1 MTGTVASQTT
11 SQTTS
16 ETTRGTPRVNDQ
28 AGPAKRARPENI
40 VTQISELIGHT
51 PLFELCRTESGTR
64 LLLKLE
70 QLNPTG
76 STKVRMAERM
86 IAEGELSGLLRPGGR
101 IVEPTS
107 GNTGQA
113 LALLAIERGY
123 RFTAVVDRHACA
135 EKLRA
140 MAALDA
146 ELIYVSGENTVGPR
160 TIERRKLAQELAEN
174 EGAYW
179 PDQHNNPGNRAG
191 YAGLAR
197 ELLDDLAG
205 DVDYLISA
213 IGTGGSLCGTAAELR
228 RLGSSVV
235 TVGVEPA
242 GSIIFGGGGGK
253 YWQTGSGSPEGFPVG
268 TNVDFSVLDQGVQ
281 VGDVEAFACA
291 RVLARRTGLMVG
303 GSTGAAVHE
312 ALGRLAALPAGST
325 VVTMVADAGEKY
337 LDTVF
342 HEDWLR
348 ERDLLDPGAEHRI
361 DHILALFSRPRRA
374 TAGLRTGPVTPTATV
389 DGTTSRCQTIPT
401 AALA

>member
-1 MTGTVASQTT
+1 MTSA
-11 SQTTS
+11 
-16 ETTRGTPRVNDQ
+16 
-28 AGPAKRARPENI
+28 
-40 VTQISELIGHT
+40 SELIGHT
-51 PLFELCRTESGTR
+51 PLFELCRASGGTR

-86 IAEGELSGLLRPGGR
+86 IQEGERSGRLRAGGH

-107 GNTGQA
+107 GNTGLA

-140 MAALDA
+140 MAALGA
-146 ELIYVSGENTVGPR
+146 ELIYVGAEHTDGPR
-160 TIERRKLAQELAEN
+160 TIERRRAAQRLAEV
-174 EGAYW
+174 ERAYW

-191 YAGLAR
+191 YAGLAH
-197 ELLDDLAG
+197 ELLADLAD

-213 IGTGGSLCGTAAELR
+213 VGTGGSLCGTATELR
-228 RLGSSVV
+228 RMGSSVV
-235 TVGVEPA
+235 TVGVEPV
-242 GSIIFGGGGGK
+242 GSIIFGGRGGP
-253 YWQTGSGSPEGFPVG
+253 YRQTGSGSPVGFPVG
-268 TNVDFSVLDQGVQ
+268 RNVDYGVLDHGVA

-312 ALGRLAALPAGST
+312 ALGRLAGLPPGST
-325 VVTMVADAGEKY
+325 VVTLVCDAGEKY

-342 HEDWLR
+342 NDDWMR
-348 ERDLLDPGAEHRI
+348 EHGLLDPAAEHRI
-361 DHILALFSRPRRA
+361 DHVLALFSRPRRA
-374 TAGLRTGPVTPTATV
+374 GTVPTTEPPG
-389 DGTTSRCQTIPT
+389 DG
-401 AALA
+401 ALATPGPMIERSLA